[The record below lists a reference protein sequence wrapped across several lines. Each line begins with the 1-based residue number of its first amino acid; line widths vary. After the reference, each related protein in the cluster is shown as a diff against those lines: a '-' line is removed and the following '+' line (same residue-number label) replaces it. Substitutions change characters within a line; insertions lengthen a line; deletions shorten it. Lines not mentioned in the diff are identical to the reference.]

1 MKKIRNFLC
10 ILLSV
15 CLFASLASTTFAA
28 EDSKYFAD
36 KNIKYYEG
44 PTVTIDLYEDENG
57 NFVGSARSGFTEV
70 TAALTSNTAGTPNLY
85 TIYIK
90 WEGTNSVQAIKASAL
105 NIINNNMLSD
115 PKVFYDEG
123 FFIDGLSSQKGMRS
137 IGTCYIDDDVEKV
150 RVISTDLMAYFYN
163 ESYWLSLKQMNGTIE
178 L

>member
-1 MKKIRNFLC
+1 MKRIRNFLC
-10 ILLSV
+10 ILLSL
-15 CLFASLASTTFAA
+15 CLFTSLATTTIAA
-28 EDSKYFAD
+28 ENSKYFAD

-57 NFVGSARSGFTEV
+57 NFVGSTRSGLTYV
-70 TAALTSNTAGTPNLY
+70 TAVLTSNTAGVPNLY

-90 WEGTNSVQAIKASAL
+90 WEGTNSVQAIKATAL
-105 NIINNNMLSD
+105 NILNANMLSD
-115 PKVFYDEG
+115 PHVFYDQG
-123 FFIDGLSSQKGMRS
+123 FFIDGLGSAKGMRS

-163 ESYWLSLKQMNGTIE
+163 ESFWLSLRQMNGTIK

>member
-1 MKKIRNFLC
+1 MKRIRNFLC
-10 ILLSV
+10 ILLSI
-15 CLFASLASTTFAA
+15 CLFTSLATTTVAA
-28 EDSKYFAD
+28 ENSKYFAD

-44 PTVTIDLYEDENG
+44 PTVTIDLSEDENG
-57 NFVGSARSGFTEV
+57 NFAGSTRSGLTAV
-70 TAALTSNTAGTPNLY
+70 TAVLTSNTAGVPNLY

-105 NIINNNMLSD
+105 NIINNNMLD
-115 PKVFYDEG
+115 PQVFYNQG
-123 FFIDGLSSQKGMRS
+123 FFIDGLSSQSGMRS

-163 ESYWLSLKQMNGTIE
+163 ESFWLSLRQMNGTIK